1 MRVYIL
7 LQSDLISASSLFNRT
22 FSFLNLSFSSRSSA
36 GARGGDELEDITCS
50 SPEFD
55 GETIGIAIGITV
67 IGIGEGNAT
76 VAVVVVSTVATGET
90 ETDAG
95 DGETA
100 GEQIF
105 RR

>member
-36 GARGGDELEDITCS
+36 GARGGDELDDITCS

-67 IGIGEGNAT
+67 IGIGEGIVT
-76 VAVVVVSTVATGET
+76 VGVVVSTVAVAET

>member
-67 IGIGEGNAT
+67 IGIGEGTET
-76 VAVVVVSTVATGET
+76 VAVFISTVAVAET
-90 ETDAG
+90 ETAAC

>member
-36 GARGGDELEDITCS
+36 GARGGDELDDITCS

-67 IGIGEGNAT
+67 IGIGEGTET
-76 VAVVVVSTVATGET
+76 VAVFISTVAVAET